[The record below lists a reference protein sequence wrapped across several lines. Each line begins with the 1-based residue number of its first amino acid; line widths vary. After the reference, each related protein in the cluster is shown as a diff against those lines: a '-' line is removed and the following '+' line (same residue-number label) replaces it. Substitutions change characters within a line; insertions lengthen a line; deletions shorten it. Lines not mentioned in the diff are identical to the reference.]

1 MGSIMQRGTF
11 MLEIISEGPPQ
22 FGSSMAYSDAPEDYE
37 GVCAVRDAGGS
48 DKLIAVLPNI
58 SEARRVAAY
67 AITPDGGWCFVQ
79 VSAAPGM
86 AVTHNSFMEWM

>member
-11 MLEIISEGPPQ
+11 MLEVISEGAPELGGNQ
-22 FGSSMAYSDAPEDYE
+22 AFSEVPEDYE
-37 GVCAVRDAGGS
+37 GVCAVRDCL
-48 DKLIAVLPNI
+48 DLLIAVLPSV
-58 SEARRVAAY
+58 SEAKRVACY
-67 AITPDGGWCFVQ
+67 AIKPDGGWSWVT